1 MAQTPSG
8 ILGTVDGSVGTV
20 TGSRWKGI
28 DYIRLRSRRRR
39 STSSVKQID
48 VQLRFSLI
56 QNFLHTMADLLK
68 LTFKKYAVKMTQFN
82 AAFSYNFK
90 NAITGTA
97 PDYDI
102 DFEKALV
109 SRGELPNALAPQATV
124 TGTIIYYT
132 WQDNSG
138 TGTAAATDVSVLV
151 VFCRN
156 LNVTQF
162 STNVGTRADGAA
174 QIDVTNFKDQTVE
187 TWIAFLSADGESA
200 SNSFYTGQLTI
211 PA

>member
-8 ILGTVDGSVGTV
+8 ILGSVDGSVGTV

-39 STSSVKQID
+39 GTSSEKQID

-68 LTFKKYAVKMTQFN
+68 LTFKQYAVGMTQFN

-102 DFEKALV
+102 DFTKALV
-109 SRGELPNALAPQATV
+109 SRGELPNATGPQATI
-124 TGTIIYYT
+124 TGTVIYYT

-138 TGTAAATDVSVLV
+138 TGSAAGTDKAVLV

-156 LNVTQF
+156 LNLTMF
-162 STNVGTRADGAA
+162 STNAGTRADAAA
-174 QIDVTNFKDQTVE
+174 QIDVANFKGNSVE
-187 TWIAFLSADGESA
+187 TWLAFLSADGESA
-200 SNSFYTGQLTI
+200 SNSLYTGQLTI

>member
-8 ILGTVDGSVGTV
+8 ILGSVDGSVGTV
-20 TGSRWKGI
+20 TGSRWKSI
-28 DYIRLRSRRRR
+28 DYIRLRSRKRRG
-39 STSSVKQID
+39 TSSAKQID

-56 QNFLHTMADLLK
+56 QNFLHTMGTLLK
-68 LTFKKYAVKMTQFN
+68 LTFKKYAVNMTEFN

-102 DFEKALV
+102 DFQKALV
-109 SRGELPNALAPQATV
+109 SRGELPNANAPQATV
-124 TGTIIYYT
+124 TGTVIFYT

-138 TGTAAATDVSVLV
+138 MGTAAGTDIAIMV

-156 LNVTQF
+156 LNLTIYN
-162 STNVGTRADGAA
+162 SAGTRADGAA
-174 QIDVTNFKDQTVE
+174 QIDVVNFKGETVE
-187 TWIAFLSADGESA
+187 TWLTFFSPDTEEV
-200 SNSFYTGQLTI
+200 SNSLYTGELAV
-211 PA
+211 PLL